1 MNLFVLLALQIFF
14 LMLKVTHTVAWSW
27 WVIFTPLIVWV
38 TAVIVMGIVVLTAVY
53 KIERGLK

>member
-27 WVIFTPLIVWV
+27 WVIFTPLIVWAV
-38 TAVIVMGIVVLTAVY
+38 AVIVMGIMVLTAVY